1 MSIHEILSKKLSSSD
16 PEERREAAVDLGRAG
31 RGAIPLLLRAI
42 GDGDW
47 RVRKTAVEA
56 LTAFGGA
63 EVIAGLIASLA
74 AHDNAGK
81 RNSAIEALVQIGV
94 PAVDAMLKALDT
106 TDADVRKFLV
116 DTLGEI
122 RDARAVPALI
132 QALQD
137 TDQNICVAAAEA
149 LGKIGDRRAVEPL
162 IAGLKRTDRGWL
174 DYASAEALGE
184 IGDERALG
192 PLLAALGRS
201 SLREPVLEALGKIGN
216 TKTLEPLVAGL
227 ADPLR
232 IIREVSVIAL
242 LAIFRKSSPA
252 EREQMIGAARAG
264 MTDHV
269 VDSLEELISTS
280 TGELQK
286 AAITV
291 LGWAGRESSIGKLL
305 SLLTEAELEDPI
317 ADALSFIGGK
327 ASQVLLQRSADSSAL
342 VRRVVARALGEAGAA
357 GAEDALIGMLEDENG
372 HVRSSAAEALGR
384 LRSRKALIPILRLL
398 EDEYQ
403 SVQES
408 AIAALAAIGDES
420 VLDGLL
426 IDFSSRDASLRR
438 NIVSLLG
445 KFSGP
450 RAADALAFALKDEE
464 PVVRKSVIH
473 SLSAM
478 PGDRSLRPLMLAI
491 TDDDPEVRMLA
502 AEALGEISDP
512 GVFDALVP
520 LLDDSDLWV
529 RAAAARSLERVGK
542 QRAGD
547 ILAGHLDKASEV
559 FLLVLVEVVGR
570 LRVESALLTLLKLA
584 GHPDPEVRKTVLT
597 ALSSYGGEAVRQ
609 AFIARLLDSHWSVRK
624 TAVELL
630 GQRKDK
636 AVEQLLERLAEH
648 DADASVRMAAGKAL
662 GR

>member
-1 MSIHEILSKKLSSSD
+1 MSIHEILNKKLSSSD
-16 PEERREAAVDLGRAG
+16 PEERREAAVDLGRSG
-31 RGAIPLLLRAI
+31 RGAIPPLLRAI
-42 GDGDW
+42 GDPDW

-56 LTAFGGA
+56 LAAFGGA
-63 EVIAGLIASLA
+63 DVVAGLIASLA
-74 AHDNAGK
+74 AHDNAGM
-81 RNSAIEALVQIGV
+81 RNSAIEALVQIGGA
-94 PAVDAMLKALDT
+94 AVDAMLNALSAS
-106 TDADVRKFLV
+106 DADVRKFLV
-116 DTLGEI
+116 DTLGDI

-137 TDQNICVAAAEA
+137 PDQNICVAAAEA
-149 LGKIGDRRAVEPL
+149 LGKIGDTRAVAPL
-162 IAGLKRTDRGWL
+162 ISCLKRTDRGWL
-174 DYASAEALGE
+174 DYAAAEALGE
-184 IGDERALG
+184 IGDESALG
-192 PLLAALGRS
+192 PLLAALGRT

-216 TKTLEPLVAGL
+216 TKTLEPLIAGL

-232 IIREVSVIAL
+232 IIREVSVVAL
-242 LAIFRKSSPA
+242 FSIFRKNSPA

-264 MTDHV
+264 MTDASV
-269 VDSLEELISTS
+269 NSLEELIATS
-280 TGELQK
+280 AGELQK

-291 LGWAGRESSIGKLL
+291 AGWAGRESSIGKLL
-305 SLLTEAELEDPI
+305 SLLTETDLEDPVVN
-317 ADALSFIGGK
+317 ALASIGGK
-327 ASQVLLQRSADSSAL
+327 ASQALLRRAADGSAL
-342 VRRVVARALGEAGAA
+342 VRRVVARVLGDTGAA
-357 GAEDALIGMLEDENG
+357 SAEDALIGMLGDENG

-384 LRSRKALIPILRLL
+384 LRSRKALAPLIRLL

-426 IDFSSRDASLRR
+426 TDFSSRDASLRR
-438 NIVSLLG
+438 NIASLLG
-445 KFSGP
+445 KFSTP
-450 RAADALAFALKDEE
+450 RAAEALAFALKDEE

-473 SLSAM
+473 SLSVM
-478 PGDRSLRPLMLAI
+478 PGERSLRPLMLAI

-502 AEALGEISDP
+502 AEALGEISAP

-520 LLDDSDLWV
+520 LLDDSDIWV

-547 ILAGHLDKASEV
+547 VLAGHLDRASEV

-570 LRVESALLTLLKLA
+570 LRVERALLTLLKLA

-597 ALSSYGGEAVRQ
+597 ALSYYGGEAVRQ
-609 AFIARLLDSHWSVRK
+609 AFIARLLDAHWSVRK

-648 DADASVRMAAGKAL
+648 DADASVRLAAGKAL